1 MDVGRLSMALSQ
13 TNVKES
19 AALALMKMGMKYGKE
34 NADNM
39 IDMIK
44 TSVDPN
50 LGSNLDTKA

>member
-1 MDVGRLSMALSQ
+1 MDIGGISMALSQ

-19 AALALMKMGMKYGKE
+19 AALALMKMGMKHGKE

-39 IDMIK
+39 IDMLK

-50 LGSNLDTKA
+50 LGSNIDIKA